1 MGASGFAYLCV
12 WCYGVWVAM
21 AVLLGVERISILK
34 VAFGGDML
42 WLESGGLLGGLSL
55 MSAPLYV
62 GSNRAMCQ
70 WEDFDDENIVP
81 M

>member
-42 WLESGGLLGGLSL
+42 
-55 MSAPLYV
+55 
-62 GSNRAMCQ
+62 
-70 WEDFDDENIVP
+70 
-81 M
+81 